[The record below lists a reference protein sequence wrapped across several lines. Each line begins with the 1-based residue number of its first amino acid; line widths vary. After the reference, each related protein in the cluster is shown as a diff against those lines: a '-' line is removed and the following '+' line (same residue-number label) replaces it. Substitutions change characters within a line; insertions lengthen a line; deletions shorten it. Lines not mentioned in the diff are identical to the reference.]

1 MESLNFLHYSD
12 FLDIER
18 SLSRIL
24 ACFQNHSCLVSNG
37 VVLSPAEFSAL
48 VKFQYILSC
57 ELYG

>member
-1 MESLNFLHYSD
+1 MESLNSLHYSE
-12 FLDIER
+12 FVDIER

-24 ACFQNHSCLVSNG
+24 SLFQKHSNG

-48 VKFQYILSC
+48 SKLHYVISS